1 MLVRA
6 EVIVYHPV
14 LHPAEPGSYPP
25 TPPQLTATE
34 TFQSAMQQNNNNN
47 NNTTQQQQHNNTP
60 APGSPRSG
68 PSRRSRCSSGSARL
82 VSSLPGCPAAR
93 RLFSLAGGGGGGGGG
108 AGRLVGRIRAYVR
121 PPGEPMQAATAG
133 RSAETSTCSPL
144 HERMM

>member
-1 MLVRA
+1 MLEQA
-6 EVIVYHPV
+6 EVIVYHPD
-14 LHPAEPGSYPP
+14 LHPAEPGSSLPP
-25 TPPQLTATE
+25 SAHRHRNVSVRHATK
-34 TFQSAMQQNNNNN
+34 QQQQQQQP
-47 NNTTQQQQHNNTP
+47 NTTQHNNTP

-82 VSSLPGCPAAR
+82 GSSLPGCPAAR
-93 RLFSLAGGGGGGGGG
+93 RLFSLAGGGGGGAGG
-108 AGRLVGRIRAYVR
+108 LVGRIRAYVR